1 MDNSKQFNRLRIL
14 FFIRYFGD
22 SFFFSFLQLFL
33 AFKGLGESDIG
44 FINSLRPLLVLF
56 MNPFFTFISKDV
68 NQNRKIMRIITII
81 EGILIAFITQF
92 DGLVLLT
99 ILVSLISML
108 DSPFYSLLD
117 GYSVSF
123 THINNKKYS
132 NLRVMGSL
140 AYVFGNIFGGL
151 SIDYLGYNY
160 TFIISSL
167 FMIITGI
174 ILLFIKPINVEKK
187 EEKEKTSLAN
197 YLLILKNPKFYIYL
211 IMYIGTVTISGIGDN
226 FISLYFLDK
235 GLGSKEYGIIAS
247 CMIIV
252 EVLTMFIYGKLNK
265 KINDNILYV
274 IIGITYVLRSV
285 FIGLDCS
292 LYVTIPASLLRGVA
306 WGLALSIHVN
316 YLRKIVGTK
325 NITTA
330 IFLLLLISSLVQ
342 MIGLNITGVLLEQA
356 GYHTVYLG
364 LSIITLITTIFIAI
378 YHKVAKKTNIN

>member
-33 AFKGLGESDIG
+33 TFKGLGESDIG

-99 ILVSLISML
+99 IFVSLISML